1 MQTNMHEAKS
11 KLSQL
16 VELALLG
23 EEVIIAKSGKPTV
36 KLVPYTLQKTMLE
49 STHTINKGSLILFLL
64 LSIRKSEGQNSNSE
78 RPINRP
84 RNHCK
89 RRRR

>member
-16 VELALLG
+16 VELAVLG

-36 KLVPYTLQKTMLE
+36 KLVPYKPQKQRAFGQF
-49 STHTINKGSLILFLL
+49 KGQFVVSKDFDSKEVNDEITDLF
-64 LSIRKSEGQNSNSE
+64 ET
-78 RPINRP
+78 
-84 RNHCK
+84 
-89 RRRR
+89 

>member
-16 VELALLG
+16 VELAVLG

-36 KLVPYTLQKTMLE
+36 RLVPCKPQKQR
-49 STHTINKGSLILFLL
+49 SFGQFKGQFTA
-64 LSIRKSEGQNSNSE
+64 SEDFDSKEVNDEIKDMFGT
-78 RPINRP
+78 
-84 RNHCK
+84 
-89 RRRR
+89 

>member
-36 KLVPYTLQKTMLE
+36 KLVPYTLQKTR
-49 STHTINKGSLILFLL
+49 TFGQFKGQFVVSKDFDSKEVNDEITDLFG
-64 LSIRKSEGQNSNSE
+64 S
-78 RPINRP
+78 
-84 RNHCK
+84 
-89 RRRR
+89 